1 MSDFDDFLRH
11 KYAYV
16 AIGEFKPGCFSEARQ
31 LYEKA
36 VSTYTE
42 GFKGAYL
49 LQEPGSDRGIAII
62 LWDSIENMDGHQDAV
77 YQQTLGK
84 IAHLFETPPVT
95 AFYEVCSE
103 IGLPQILASATA
115 AAQAGR

>member
-1 MSDFDDFLRH
+1 MTDFLDRLKH

-36 VSTYTE
+36 VSTYTD
-42 GFKGAYL
+42 GFDGAYL

-62 LWDSIENMDGHQDAV
+62 LWDNPGDMESHHTKLYDE
-77 YQQTLGK
+77 TLNK
-84 IAHLFETPPVT
+84 ISHLFAEPPQT

-103 IGLPQILASATA
+103 IMPMLAGVMA
-115 AAQAGR
+115 AAKDN

>member
-36 VSTYTE
+36 VSTYAK
-42 GFKGAYL
+42 GFQGAYL

-62 LWDSIENMDGHQDAV
+62 LWDSIENMDGHQDVV

-84 IAHLFETPPVT
+84 IAHLFATPPTT

-103 IGLPQILASATA
+103 IGLPQMLA
-115 AAQAGR
+115 AAMGQASR

>member
-1 MSDFDDFLRH
+1 MTDFLDCLKH

-36 VSTYTE
+36 VSTYTD
-42 GFKGAYL
+42 GFEGAYL
-49 LQEPGSDRGIAII
+49 LQEPDSDRGIAII
-62 LWDSIENMDGHQDAV
+62 LWDNPGDMEAHHNKTYIEA
-77 YQQTLGK
+77 LSK
-84 IAHLFETPPVT
+84 ISHLFVEPPKT

-103 IGLPQILASATA
+103 IMPMLAVAM
-115 AAQAGR
+115 AGAKNN

>member
-1 MSDFDDFLRH
+1 MSDFLDCLQH

-36 VSTYTE
+36 VSTYKD
-42 GFKGAYL
+42 GFDGAYL

-62 LWDSIENMDGHQDAV
+62 LWDNPGDMEAHHSEV
-77 YQQTLGK
+77 YTEALK
-84 IAHLFETPPVT
+84 RISHLFATPPQT
-95 AFYEVCSE
+95 GFYEVCSE
-103 IGLPQILASATA
+103 IMPVLA
-115 AAQAGR
+115 AAMSAAADA

>member
-1 MSDFDDFLRH
+1 MSDFDDFLKH

-36 VSTYTE
+36 VSTYSK

-49 LQEPGSDRGIAII
+49 LQEPGTDKGIAII
-62 LWDSIENMDGHQDAV
+62 LWDSIEDMDENHSEIYD
-77 YQQTLGK
+77 QTLAK
-84 IAHLFETPPVT
+84 IAHLFATPPVT
-95 AFYEVCSE
+95 SFYEVCSE
-103 IGLPQILASATA
+103 IGLAEILAA
-115 AAQAGR
+115 AGGNGN

>member
-1 MSDFDDFLRH
+1 MTDFVDFLRH

-36 VSTYTE
+36 VSTYGK
-42 GFKGAYL
+42 GFQGAYL

-62 LWDSIENMDGHQDAV
+62 LWDNIEDMDGHQDAV
-77 YQQTLGK
+77 YEKTLGK

-95 AFYEVCSE
+95 SFYEVCSE
-103 IGLPQILASATA
+103 IGLPQVLA
-115 AAQAGR
+115 AAGAAAK

>member
-1 MSDFDDFLRH
+1 MTDFLDCLKH

-36 VSTYTE
+36 VSTYTD
-42 GFKGAYL
+42 GFDGAYL
-49 LQEPGSDRGIAII
+49 LQEPDSDRGIAII
-62 LWDSIENMDGHQDAV
+62 LWDNPGDMEAHHN
-77 YQQTLGK
+77 K
-84 IAHLFETPPVT
+84 IYTEALSKISHLFVEPPTT

-103 IGLPQILASATA
+103 IMPMLAGVM
-115 AAQAGR
+115 AGAKSN